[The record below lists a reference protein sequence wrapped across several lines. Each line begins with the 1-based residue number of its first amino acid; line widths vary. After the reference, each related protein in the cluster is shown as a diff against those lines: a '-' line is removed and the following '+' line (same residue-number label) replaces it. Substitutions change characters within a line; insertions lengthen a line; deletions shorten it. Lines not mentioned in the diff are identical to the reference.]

1 MKDSNQVT
9 HVLFTAPEPDSAELI
24 VAEQIEDLKRK
35 LRAQLYEPRR
45 WLGSL
50 RRLSFA
56 RAIQGSNS
64 IEGFNASLDD
74 VAAAADGEEPLDADT
89 ETTLALWGYR
99 EAMTYVLQLANE
111 PDFDWSDQLLKSLHF
126 MMVNYDLANRPGLWR
141 AGPIFVHND
150 VTDENVYEGPEVES
164 VPALMKALAAG
175 LNEPDPMPAVVRAG
189 MAHLNLVMIHPFRD
203 GNGRMARCLQ
213 TLVLAREGVLAPQ
226 FCSIEEYLGANTQA
240 YYNVLAEVGGGSWHP
255 ERDARPWVRF
265 TLTAHLRQ
273 ARTMLRRVN
282 ESEQLWIALDKLAQE
297 RRLPERAI
305 NALFDAAL
313 GLRVRNATYRA
324 MNNDEISDAA
334 AGRDLKALVERGL
347 LEPHGERRGRH
358 YTGTPELWAVWAEIK
373 SQRSR
378 RDDADPFALASLN
391 AQLQELP
398 FSS

>member
-1 MKDSNQVT
+1 M
-9 HVLFTAPEPDSAELI
+9 LFEPSQPDDAELA
-24 VAEQIEDLKRK
+24 VTEQIEDLRRQ
-35 LRAQLYEPRR
+35 LRAQLFEPRR

-64 IEGFNASLDD
+64 IEGFEASLDD
-74 VAAAADGEEPLDADT
+74 VAAAAAGETPLDADS

-111 PDFDWSDQLLKSLHF
+111 PDFAWSDQLLKSLHF
-126 MMVNYDLANRPGLWR
+126 MMTSYDLSTRPGLWR

-150 VTDENVYEGPEVES
+150 ATGETAYAGPDVEL
-164 VPALMKALAAG
+164 VPELMKALARG
-175 LNEPDPMPAVVRAG
+175 LNEPNATPALIRAG

-240 YYNVLAEVGGGSWHP
+240 YYDVLSLVGGGAWHP

-273 ARTMLRRVN
+273 ARTLLRRVD
-282 ESEQLWIALDKLAQE
+282 ESEQLWVALD
-297 RRLPERAI
+297 RLTKEKRIPDRAVPV
-305 NALFDAAL
+305 LFDAAI

-324 MNNDEISDAA
+324 MHDGEMSEAI
-334 AGRDLKALVERGL
+334 AGRDLKTLVERGL
-347 LEPHGERRGRH
+347 LQPHGERRGRH
-358 YTGTPELWAVWAEIK
+358 YSGTDELRALWVAIK
-373 SQRSR
+373 GR
-378 RDDADPFALASLN
+378 RPRRNDVDPFAIG
-391 AQLQELP
+391 
-398 FSS
+398 